1 MNSECKTKGVVLMED
16 LRFANMLLQQFC
28 YSTFHPVSSGWQ
40 SVAPASPMSREQ
52 AEVCLRNISALHARF
67 WKDKKAIEESSPA
80 ASEQDPRSGY
90 GSKMSYHFRKGVVNN
105 IEKYSKNIMEGKW
118 KQAKAMRLTKE
129 TVLPHWMTIGL
140 SGIEI

>member
-1 MNSECKTKGVVLMED
+1 
-16 LRFANMLLQQFC
+16 MLICYIQQFC
-28 YSTFHPVSSGWQ
+28 YSTLHPVSSGWQ

-67 WKDKKAIEESSPA
+67 WKDKKTIEESSPA

-140 SGIEI
+140 SGMQIYVFC